1 LKILPV
7 VKPLKLTNDG
17 TLEIVFLGVGGAFS
31 QTLFNT
37 NFLIIKGDAHL
48 LVDFGTTGPFALAAS
63 TGLTLSDI
71 SAILPTHSHCDHIGG
86 IESLALWNRYVSIP
100 QIGKPK
106 LSMIISKEYQH
117 ILWNYSLRGG
127 MEQNEMSSEG
137 NALLFE
143 DYFTI
148 FRPTY
153 LEKEP
158 RLRLEIDWQG
168 IHIEL
173 FGTNHVPEQAS
184 SASSAFITHG
194 LYIDNKVFF
203 SGDTKFDIELF
214 EMYADKSEIV
224 IGSPNLPHRAVTL
237 IGSLSIGVTHPDSS
251 VELSVKGNVSFNNKK
266 FINGI
271 ELPTSGSYL
280 KGDICWNQDPSI
292 TGYVGWICVTSGT
305 PGEWKPFGALGA

>member
-1 LKILPV
+1 M
-7 VKPLKLTNDG
+7 
-17 TLEIVFLGVGGAFS
+17 GGAFS

-37 NFLIIKGDAHL
+37 NFIIIKGDAHL

-86 IESLALWNRYVSIP
+86 IESLALWNRYVAIP
-100 QIGKPK
+100 HMGKPK

-137 NALLFE
+137 NPLLFE
-143 DYFTI
+143 DYFTV
-148 FRPTY
+148 FRPTH

-194 LYIDNKVFF
+194 LFIDNKVFF
-203 SGDTKFDIELF
+203 SGDTKFDKELID
-214 EMYADKSEIV
+214 MYADKSEIMFHDT
-224 IGSPNLPHRAVTL
+224 SFFPNPVHASLQDLLSLPQEIKQKLMLVHY
-237 IGSLSIGVTHPDSS
+237 GDNWQQQN
-251 VELSVKGNVSFNNKK
+251 VEDFAGLAQQGFRYI
-266 FINGI
+266 F
-271 ELPTSGSYL
+271 
-280 KGDICWNQDPSI
+280 D
-292 TGYVGWICVTSGT
+292 
-305 PGEWKPFGALGA
+305 

>member
-37 NFLIIKGDAHL
+37 NFIIIKGDAHL

-86 IESLALWNRYVSIP
+86 IESLALWNRYVAIP

-117 ILWNYSLRGG
+117 ILWDYSLRGG

-153 LEKEP
+153 LEREP

-214 EMYADKSEIV
+214 EMYADKSEIMFHDT
-224 IGSPNLPHRAVTL
+224 SFFPNPVHASLQELMSLPQEIKQKLMLVHY
-237 IGSLSIGVTHPDSS
+237 GDNWQQQN
-251 VELSVKGNVSFNNKK
+251 VEDF
-266 FINGI
+266 
-271 ELPTSGSYL
+271 
-280 KGDICWNQDPSI
+280 
-292 TGYVGWICVTSGT
+292 VGLAQQGCRYI
-305 PGEWKPFGALGA
+305 FD